1 MNTAMKDITTNPRR
15 SFFKKISGT
24 ALLAGISPGWIFGN
38 ETNDAFELIPDR
50 KKKFS
55 LNDSIQIA
63 TIGMGIQG
71 FNDTRA
77 ALENP
82 GVKLMGACD
91 LYDGRLKSAR
101 EVFGPEIFTTKDYME
116 ILARE
121 DVDAVIIA
129 TPDHW
134 HDRIS
139 MDAMDK
145 GKAVYCEKPMVH
157 NIEEGWAVI
166 ENQRKNKR
174 VFQVGSQRVSSLVYL
189 KAKELYESGAIGKLV
204 LAETWDD
211 RQSNLGAWNYSIPL
225 DASPKT
231 IDWDRFLG
239 DAPKV
244 PFDPI
249 RFFRWRNF
257 RDYGTGVAG
266 DLFVHLFSGI
276 HLITGS
282 IGPNRMYTTGGL
294 RYWKDGRDVPDVMIG
309 CYDYPESAK
318 HAAFNMQIRVN
329 FIDGGGGS
337 GRIRLIGTEGVMTV
351 GGRSVQ
357 VTRSKISDQPGY
369 DGWDS
374 YDTFDEANRREFEK
388 WYKAKYP
395 TPPVRVLEDG
405 EEEYRVSPGYSDHTD
420 HFAHFFDSMRTG
432 NTVVED
438 AVFGY
443 RAAVAAL
450 GANKSYF
457 EKKIIDWDPENMKFK
472 T

>member
-1 MNTAMKDITTNPRR
+1 MKKLRTNQRR
-15 SFFKKISGT
+15 NFLKKVSGT
-24 ALLAGISPGWIFGN
+24 AVLTGVSPGWILGN
-38 ETNDAFELIPDR
+38 NADGTYHPIEEE
-50 KKKFS
+50 KKNYS
-55 LNDSIQIA
+55 LNDTIQIA

-77 ALENP
+77 ALAVP
-82 GVKLMGACD
+82 GVKLVAACD
-91 LYDGRLKSAR
+91 LYDGRRKSTK
-101 EVFGPEIFTTKDYME
+101 EVFGNDVTTTKNYFD
-116 ILARE
+116 ILQR
-121 DVDAVIIA
+121 DDIDAVIIA

-139 MDAMDK
+139 MDAMDH

-157 NIEEGWAVI
+157 HIEEGWAVI
-166 ENQRKNKR
+166 ENQRKNNK

-189 KAKELYESGAIGKLV
+189 KAKELYEAGAIGKLV

-231 IDWDRFLG
+231 IDWNQFLG
-239 DAPKV
+239 DAPKMD
-244 PFDPI
+244 FDPI

-257 RDYGTGVAG
+257 QDYGTGIAG

-282 IGPNRMYTTGGL
+282 TGPNKMYTTGGL

-309 CYDYPESAK
+309 CYDYPDSEN
-318 HAAFNMQIRVN
+318 HPAFNMQIRVN

-351 GGRSVQ
+351 GGSSVNIIK
-357 VTRSKISDQPGY
+357 SKVSDQPGY

-374 YDTFDEANRREFEK
+374 YDTFDEVNRREFEK

-395 TPPVRVLEDG
+395 SSPVDVRESGELEFRVDNN
-405 EEEYRVSPGYSDHTD
+405 YSDHID
-420 HFAHFFDSMRTG
+420 HFSNFFESIRNG
-432 NTVVED
+432 NTVIED
-438 AVFGY
+438 AVFGF

-457 EKKIIDWDPENMKFK
+457 EQKIIYWDPEAMTFK
-472 T
+472 QS